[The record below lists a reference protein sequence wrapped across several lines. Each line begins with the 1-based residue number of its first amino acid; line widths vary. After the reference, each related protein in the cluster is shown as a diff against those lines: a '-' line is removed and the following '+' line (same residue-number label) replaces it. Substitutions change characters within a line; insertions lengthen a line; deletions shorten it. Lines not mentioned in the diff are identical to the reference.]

1 MRLRRWAWEARSPP
15 STLGGRGRAQLASGW
30 NASPAGRPGRHLVSI
45 CPAQRGPTSKDPPP
59 GHFLCPGRPQGRHQ
73 DGPLPPHPSGAP
85 RSCSAIHTDTATPCS
100 PPSPQPQ
107 AQQTRLDATDE
118 ASGPAPLSPRPC
130 PPASHTHEPHGASSR
145 RAAFPRAGPSA
156 QNPSS
161 LYLSACPLV
170 QMEPPE
176 LPSRVPTCT
185 RLPASPSHPRTRPHT
200 WLPREH
206 LTPWQR
212 LPTAPVRTRGP
223 PA

>member
-1 MRLRRWAWEARSPP
+1 MRLRRWAWEVRSPP

-59 GHFLCPGRPQGRHQ
+59 GHFLCPGRPRGRHQ

-85 RSCSAIHTDTATPCS
+85 RSCSAVHTDAANPCS

-107 AQQTRLDATDE
+107 AQETRLDATDE

-130 PPASHTHEPHGASSR
+130 PPASHTHEPHGASS
-145 RAAFPRAGPSA
+145 FPRPGPSA
-156 QNPSS
+156 QDPLPCSIS
-161 LYLSACPLV
+161 LLVLWCRWSPLNFPLV
-170 QMEPPE
+170 SPHAHVYRPA
-176 LPSRVPTCT
+176 RPTHVHDPT
-185 RLPASPSHPRTRPHT
+185 P
-200 WLPREH
+200 WLPRER

-212 LPTAPVRTRGP
+212 LPTAPVRTRSP